1 MFGRT
6 RLRKKNFKD
15 PGERR
20 EKPEDSLEEVLKRG
34 VAGLEELLSEEAKL
48 KQIADEKRREIAK
61 AIGRLEETVSFLK
74 SELGRIRFRFRELF
88 ETKETREEKMEIEK
102 GEGGEGG
109 EGLFLEENQLGDVDH
124 GGENIVKSEQ
134 EDFALRLQSKEE
146 ENKFLK
152 LQIKKM
158 EEEFQIENERREQEV
173 EELRKRLQESSTG
186 QEPL

>member
-1 MFGRT
+1 
-6 RLRKKNFKD
+6 
-15 PGERR
+15 
-20 EKPEDSLEEVLKRG
+20 
-34 VAGLEELLSEEAKL
+34 LEELLSEEAKL

-61 AIGRLEETVSFLK
+61 GIERLEETLAFLK
-74 SELGRIRFRFRELF
+74 SELGRIRFQFRDLF
-88 ETKETREEKMEIEK
+88 ETKETREEKREIEK
-102 GEGGEGG
+102 GEGG

-158 EEEFQIENERREQEV
+158 EEEFQIESERREQEL
-173 EELRKRLQESSTG
+173 EELRKRLQETSTG